1 MRIVFDCGHFGER
14 GASVATYDYAAGNE
28 AILGNT
34 SLVAY
39 DTTSPFNNPDAIRR
53 FYGRFQIVP
62 YAGKESF
69 SIEVE
74 KLKVDAAYQLVSG
87 RRNKRALPKCRN
99 FVHVMFQNFEP
110 HGDVYAYNSA
120 WLSQRMTAGRYPSVP
135 HIVDMPFPNED
146 LRNSL
151 GIPKSAVVVGRY
163 GGYDQF
169 DIEFVKRVI
178 SEVVDIRRDIFF
190 IFMNTEPFKHNSA
203 AGRIKF
209 LPGSVE
215 PLAKANFIGAC
226 DYMIHA
232 RLMGETFGLA
242 IAEFLFQDREVIAW
256 RGGPDQNHVNLLG
269 ETRFLYRDSTDLK
282 RILLELIPARFDGS
296 RRRLMSGFSPDAV
309 MRCFE
314 SVFINGVQNTGQLN
328 AIDRHYLKLRK
339 SVQGRWVKIN
349 QGRWLKRSFARD
361 GS

>member
-1 MRIVFDCGHFGER
+1 MRIFFDCGHFGER
-14 GASVATYDYAAGNE
+14 GASVATYDYAVGNE

-87 RRNKRALPKCRN
+87 RRNKRALP
-99 FVHVMFQNFEP
+99 
-110 HGDVYAYNSA
+110 
-120 WLSQRMTAGRYPSVP
+120 MTAGRFPSVP